1 MKKTVMT
8 VISVLVFCAAAAAA
22 DAAYQKGGE
31 VYAKLMNLAQEGFL
45 DNMEGKENF
54 TRAEAAKLAYEA
66 SARLL
71 QDQSAKPEVYDI
83 VSGLIKEFQ
92 TDLMEKGEPL
102 SAIQQRLIDLAV
114 AGERRAA
121 AELRQRQ
128 DDLFGMIGM
137 RINGEASGYMTDV
150 TLYGNK
156 FIASGAKRYNPIT
169 QRLDLRFAA
178 NSGKQ
183 LKAEAVFRLQNL
195 LGALW
200 GAQDSYGLRRLTVTG
215 DFPVY
220 FEIGDYK
227 AKMTPFTIWQED
239 DDRGLEARVFSDRRD
254 MIKNELWLSDNSWP
268 LSGARIGY
276 KAGDSLPFSL
286 KTEAFA
292 ARIAEAG
299 RPDYMVSPDM
309 AIVTTT
315 AFVASYNR
323 FIFGASVES
332 DLSLKDAAK
341 AGIYFTDIRDIKGTG
356 QNQDAAALDNYTAS
370 AAAEFRAFDIVTA
383 SAEFALSGLKVE
395 NAISP
400 EDWHN
405 EYVTDTALKTRLKA
419 EVFDTEIEASFFVVG
434 NSFTAY
440 AAQSRIYDGYNNYP
454 YVTQNNTWNIS
465 LAEPAYT
472 LANRVYPFTR
482 YNGSIMV
489 SYAAQGSRF
498 MPYDMFENNSSPY
511 GDATSN
517 RQGVSVR
524 VSGDYLDSMIKPYA
538 KYSFSSEIVS
548 YLPVN
553 QWTCPREFTVA
564 EAGLKA
570 AAFGITAYTSYR
582 FEYSYN
588 GYAGAGGNVDLRTAA
603 LNAGI
608 EYTLFEKLRLHGGF
622 KDIGAKGAEY
632 PYSFLSGSWQ
642 YLGKTEYDASI
653 TAYGFGADYE
663 VSKQASVSFSFSNTL
678 ITDRLNENASF

>member
-215 DFPVY
+215 DFR
-220 FEIGDYK
+220 
-227 AKMTPFTIWQED
+227 FT
-239 DDRGLEARVFSDRRD
+239 
-254 MIKNELWLSDNSWP
+254 
-268 LSGARIGY
+268 
-276 KAGDSLPFSL
+276 
-286 KTEAFA
+286 
-292 ARIAEAG
+292 
-299 RPDYMVSPDM
+299 
-309 AIVTTT
+309 
-315 AFVASYNR
+315 
-323 FIFGASVES
+323 
-332 DLSLKDAAK
+332 
-341 AGIYFTDIRDIKGTG
+341 
-356 QNQDAAALDNYTAS
+356 
-370 AAAEFRAFDIVTA
+370 
-383 SAEFALSGLKVE
+383 
-395 NAISP
+395 
-400 EDWHN
+400 
-405 EYVTDTALKTRLKA
+405 
-419 EVFDTEIEASFFVVG
+419 
-434 NSFTAY
+434 
-440 AAQSRIYDGYNNYP
+440 
-454 YVTQNNTWNIS
+454 
-465 LAEPAYT
+465 
-472 LANRVYPFTR
+472 
-482 YNGSIMV
+482 
-489 SYAAQGSRF
+489 
-498 MPYDMFENNSSPY
+498 
-511 GDATSN
+511 
-517 RQGVSVR
+517 
-524 VSGDYLDSMIKPYA
+524 
-538 KYSFSSEIVS
+538 
-548 YLPVN
+548 
-553 QWTCPREFTVA
+553 
-564 EAGLKA
+564 
-570 AAFGITAYTSYR
+570 
-582 FEYSYN
+582 
-588 GYAGAGGNVDLRTAA
+588 LR
-603 LNAGI
+603 
-608 EYTLFEKLRLHGGF
+608 
-622 KDIGAKGAEY
+622 
-632 PYSFLSGSWQ
+632 
-642 YLGKTEYDASI
+642 
-653 TAYGFGADYE
+653 
-663 VSKQASVSFSFSNTL
+663 
-678 ITDRLNENASF
+678 